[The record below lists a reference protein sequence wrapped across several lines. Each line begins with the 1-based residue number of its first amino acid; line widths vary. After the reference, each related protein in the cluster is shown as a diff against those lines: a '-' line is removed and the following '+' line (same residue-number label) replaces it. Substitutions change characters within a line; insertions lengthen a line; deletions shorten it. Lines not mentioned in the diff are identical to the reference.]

1 MISYPLLFFSA
12 KTILLILKVAVIAW
26 LSYFLLVSLA
36 LLLFYLYYQS
46 RPSLYEKTSTSIRTH
61 S

>member
-1 MISYPLLFFSA
+1 MISYPIFITLP
-12 KTILLILKVAVIAW
+12 TILLILKVAVIAW
-26 LSYFLLVSLA
+26 LSYFLIVSLA